1 MASKSFVVQGL
12 VLGHEEPGEGHR
24 DLNLFSAERGLLRC
38 RRRLSSQKKHSA
50 VPDLF
55 SEIEIELN
63 PLAGGHLYY
72 FREWDIIRSRG
83 GIGFDY
89 RRLEAAGALARIL
102 VNNARWLE
110 TFEYAVQLLGKAFDA
125 LEAGSSPEA
134 VRLKTLFLF
143 IHSEGYP
150 VEEDWRM
157 ALLESDRNA
166 IIALMANSVDTC
178 VADSSDLMRWR
189 RSLEQWTVAKTD
201 FIL

>member
-1 MASKSFVVQGL
+1 MASKSLVVQGL

-38 RRRLSSQKKHSA
+38 RRRLSSKKKHSP

-55 SEIEIELN
+55 SEIEIELK
-63 PLAGGHLYY
+63 PLSGGHLYY
-72 FREWDIIRSRG
+72 FREWEIIRSRQ
-83 GIGFDY
+83 GIGFNY
-89 RRLEAAGALARIL
+89 RRLEAAGALARTL
-102 VNNARWLE
+102 LKNARWLE
-110 TFEYAVQLLGKAFDA
+110 TFEYAVELLGKAFDA
-125 LEAGSSPEA
+125 LEAGSPPEA
-134 VRLKTLFLF
+134 VRLKTLFLL

-157 ALLESDRNA
+157 TWLESDRNA
-166 IIALMANSVDTC
+166 IIALMTNSVDAC
-178 VADSSDLMRWR
+178 AADSSDLMRWR